1 VTAPKPYIE
10 KAPAAKGDRGQF
22 TVLGAA
28 DPMNNRLQPNHSRHQ
43 QAETEK
49 LKDQLKKPLKVAG

>member
-10 KAPAAKGDRGQF
+10 KAPAAKV

-28 DPMNNRLQPNHSRHQ
+28 DPMNDRPQPNHSTHQ
-43 QAETEK
+43 LAETEE
-49 LKDQLKKPLKVAG
+49 LKDQLKKRLKVAG